1 MPALAS
7 WMKILPRSQS
17 EDNRM
22 TIEAHLS
29 KLEQRH
35 QALEDQIV
43 DAQAHSSSDDLKIA
57 ELKRQKLHLK
67 EEIEHLRQSVV
78 VRQNAD

>member
-1 MPALAS
+1 
-7 WMKILPRSQS
+7 
-17 EDNRM
+17 M

-78 VRQNAD
+78 GRQDAD

>member
-1 MPALAS
+1 
-7 WMKILPRSQS
+7 
-17 EDNRM
+17 M

-35 QALEDQIV
+35 QALEDQIA
-43 DAQAHSSSDDLKIA
+43 DAQAHHSSDDLKLA

-67 EEIEHLRQSVV
+67 EEIEHLRQNVAG
-78 VRQNAD
+78 RHAAA